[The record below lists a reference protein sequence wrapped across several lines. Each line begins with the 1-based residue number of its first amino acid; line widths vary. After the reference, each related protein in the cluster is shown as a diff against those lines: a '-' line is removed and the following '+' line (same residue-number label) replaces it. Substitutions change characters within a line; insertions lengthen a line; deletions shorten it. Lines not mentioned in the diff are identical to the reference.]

1 MSETSKSVGLNDEQ
15 TPTPNIRNA
24 VQLTSLANSG
34 SAIDALPTGPQILF
48 VPAPYKTLEINA
60 PNYVPRLHKIQR
72 RKRNADGCSPP
83 VLRDSGLGSPDT
95 IPTGIT
101 ITVIGGL
108 LFGDQSISLRA

>member
-34 SAIDALPTGPQILF
+34 SAIDALPTGPEILF
-48 VPAPYKTLEINA
+48 VPTPDKALEVNA
-60 PNYVPRLHKIQR
+60 PNYISRLHKIQR
-72 RKRNADGCSPP
+72 RKRNADSRSPP
-83 VLRDSGLGSPDT
+83 VLRDASLRSPDT

-101 ITVIGGL
+101 ITVLGSL